1 MPPPRPLRRRRL
13 ALGFDDL
20 TMELLLDTAQKLAG
34 RGSKETSVLEGE
46 IASQRRSDSRS
57 QGSGEHPPHHETV
70 EHDPLHWSGGDE
82 SRQQESEIA
91 PAVLKEVKQIQEV
104 HHQGLQGQNQASQDS
119 SIPMQDHPRRAS
131 SSSEEDADD
140 GEG

>member
-1 MPPPRPLRRRRL
+1 
-13 ALGFDDL
+13 
-20 TMELLLDTAQKLAG
+20 MELLLDTAQKLAG
-34 RGSKETSVLEGE
+34 RGSRETSVPEGV
-46 IASQRRSDSRS
+46 IASQRRSDSRND
-57 QGSGEHPPHHETV
+57 GSGEHPDHSDNA
-70 EHDPLHWSGGDE
+70 EHDPVQWSGGDE

-104 HHQGLQGQNQASQDS
+104 HHQRLQGQDQASQDS

-131 SSSEEDADD
+131 SSTEEDADD

>member
-1 MPPPRPLRRRRL
+1 
-13 ALGFDDL
+13 
-20 TMELLLDTAQKLAG
+20 MELLLDTAQKLAG
-34 RGSKETSVLEGE
+34 REGSRETSVPEGE

-57 QGSGEHPPHHETV
+57 DGSGEQPDHPDTA
-70 EHDPLHWSGGDE
+70 EHDPVQWSGGDE

-104 HHQGLQGQNQASQDS
+104 HLQRLQGQDRASQDS

-131 SSSEEDADD
+131 SSSTEEDADD
-140 GEG
+140 REG